1 MKKLLMTV
9 FLTASLA
16 VGGVALA
23 QEEVALALK
32 SGHVIRI
39 PYGYSQIAD
48 AMKRMRDERNVII
61 EINVNGAPMLL
72 NLTEVVA
79 VCKGK
84 CSYLDVVDKRD
95 PARAPVK

>member
-1 MKKLLMTV
+1 MKKTLV
-9 FLTASLA
+9 LA
-16 VGGVALA
+16 VLLIMICSSIAMA

-39 PYGYSQIAD
+39 PYGYTQIAES
-48 AMKRMRDERNVII
+48 MKRMQGERHMVI
-61 EINVNGAPMLL
+61 EINVNGAPMLI
-72 NLTEVVA
+72 NLAEVVA